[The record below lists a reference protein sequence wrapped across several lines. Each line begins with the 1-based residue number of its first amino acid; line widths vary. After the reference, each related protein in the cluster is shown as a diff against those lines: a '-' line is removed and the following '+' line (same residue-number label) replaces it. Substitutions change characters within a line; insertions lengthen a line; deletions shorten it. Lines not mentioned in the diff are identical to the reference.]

1 MKYFENL
8 PKKNFESTIGT
19 YSISDF
25 FTYIDIDSI
34 KLSTD
39 AVNVDSKTTLLEA
52 AYNIYEDANSFWSF
66 LIANKEI
73 NPFDLLEQNTEIFN
87 KNNEPK
93 INFLLYSDV
102 SGNSGIAFP
111 QGSIVVPY
119 TENSGYSAEWSSVG
133 NFDLN
138 GPLAVI
144 ETTTFYD
151 GNMVIKGQKGSTG
164 DFVSPDGFTGDRLC
178 VIYPTGTGYAIQ
190 KSVYTGIKKKYLSKI
205 VQIQKIED
213 GKLIFKD
220 KNSSFSTIDELQP
233 VAVPVE
239 PTQTKEVSLIESSE
253 NKSKNIFAYPPS
265 DLGFLR
271 AQFIT
276 VKYS

>member
-8 PKKNFESTIGT
+8 PKKNFESTLGT

-52 AYNIYEDANSFWSF
+52 AYNIYEDANSFWTF
-66 LIANKEI
+66 LISNKKI
-73 NPFDLLEQNTEIFN
+73 NPFDILEQNTEIFN

-93 INFLLYSDV
+93 INFFLYSDA

-111 QGSIVVPY
+111 EGSIVVPY
-119 TENSGYSAEWSSVG
+119 TENSGYSAQWSSVG

-144 ETTTFYD
+144 ESTRFYD
-151 GNMVIKGQKGSTG
+151 GSMTIKGQKGSTA
-164 DFVSPDGFTGDRLC
+164 DFISANGLTGDR
-178 VIYPTGTGYAIQ
+178 
-190 KSVYTGIKKKYLSKI
+190 
-205 VQIQKIED
+205 
-213 GKLIFKD
+213 
-220 KNSSFSTIDELQP
+220 
-233 VAVPVE
+233 
-239 PTQTKEVSLIESSE
+239 
-253 NKSKNIFAYPPS
+253 
-265 DLGFLR
+265 
-271 AQFIT
+271 
-276 VKYS
+276 